1 VDRIPRSITPAQIIS
16 VHENDP
22 AQHTTVINAR
32 FAMALRE
39 KGRQTDHLL
48 ARQPYRSLIFRLFK
62 EPELHPAAH
71 INRF

>member
-1 VDRIPRSITPAQIIS
+1 MDRIPGVHQPAQTFS

-39 KGRQTDHLL
+39 KGSQTIHLL
-48 ARQPYRSLIFRLFK
+48 ARQPIQVSHLQF
-62 EPELHPAAH
+62 PQGA
-71 INRF
+71 